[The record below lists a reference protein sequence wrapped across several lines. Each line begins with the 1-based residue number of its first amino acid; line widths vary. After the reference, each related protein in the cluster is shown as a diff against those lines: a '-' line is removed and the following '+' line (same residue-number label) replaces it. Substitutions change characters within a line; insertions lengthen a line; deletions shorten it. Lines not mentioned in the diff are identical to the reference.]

1 MTENERDPQTFVRS
15 FSRGLDVII
24 ALGAKDRAM
33 SLTEVAEA
41 SGLSASVA
49 RRLLSTL
56 SALGYVRQED
66 KTFSLAPKVLDLGT
80 AYLQS
85 HSWTRLL
92 QPKLAMATQKLQM
105 TTAAGVL
112 DGTDVVHIVRS
123 PSADLMHF
131 NFNIGQR
138 FPAYITAQ
146 GRVLLS
152 SLSEPELRTFFDTSE
167 RPQHTDRTKTSE
179 EDLRAEIAQAD
190 RQGYCVVEQ
199 ELQMGLISI
208 AVPVKSRS
216 GQTAAALNVT
226 TYETDSGIRRSIDK
240 VLNVLNAVATDVGPF
255 IP

>member
-1 MTENERDPQTFVRS
+1 MTANERDPQTFVRS
-15 FSRGLDVII
+15 FSRGLEVII

-33 SLTEVAEA
+33 SLSEVAEA
-41 SGLSASVA
+41 AGLSPSVA

-56 SALGYVRQED
+56 CALGYVRQEE
-66 KTFSLAPKVLDLGT
+66 KTFSLSPKVLDLGT

-92 QPKLAMATQKLQM
+92 QPKLTMATQKLQM

-112 DGTDVVHIVRS
+112 DGPDVVHIVRS

-152 SLSEPELRTFFDTSE
+152 SLSEPDLRTFFDSFE
-167 RPQHTDRTKTSE
+167 RPRHTERTKTTE
-179 EDLRAEIAQAD
+179 EELRAEIELAR
-190 RQGYCVVEQ
+190 RQGYCIVEQ
-199 ELQMGLISI
+199 ELQHGLTSI

-216 GQTAAALNVT
+216 GHTAAALNVT
-226 TYETDSGIRRSIDK
+226 TYETDSGIRQSLDK
-240 VLNVLNAVATDVGPF
+240 VLNVLNAVAIDIGPF